1 MKLPYINTKLPYIV
15 DVQTVFPLKKQISK
29 TQIDL
34 LGVKCTMGK
43 FSISTGKNDK
53 TLKKSKACFL
63 CT

>member
-43 FSISTGKNDK
+43 FSIFTGKNDK
-53 TLKKSKACFL
+53 TLKKK
-63 CT
+63 